1 MSPDLHATFQ
11 PDSLSIRAGTT
22 EPSLDEQIA
31 TAQEDQFP
39 SLLALQ
45 RTHHLTLDHQNRF
58 YKDLALVVV
67 ENDNLK
73 RGVLHTFHTLHTA
86 GHPGISNTLALIRP
100 YYWWPNMKDFVT
112 AYIRG
117 CATCQMNKINT
128 HPTRPPPFPITP
140 TSTLPFQTIAMDFI
154 TKLPPLE
161 GYDTILTITDH
172 DVSKACILL
181 PCKETINAV
190 GVAALYATHVFPH
203 YGVPLKIISDRDPR
217 FDSTFTTH
225 LCRLLGI
232 KQNISMAYH
241 PQTDGQSERTNQS
254 LETYLRLYCDTQ
266 QQEWSKLLPLA
277 QYVRNS
283 WPNATTK
290 QVPFNTI
297 LGYTP
302 TAHQPTRMTD
312 LPTLQKRLNNIKES
326 RSAAQEAMIQ
336 SQERTQQGPT
346 RFKEYQEGDQVWLE
360 GTNLKRIEGTPKL
373 SPRRYGPFRVA
384 AKVSHVA
391 YKINLPNHWK
401 IHNVFHAS
409 LLTPYRETEEHGPN
423 FLEPPPDII
432 DDSPEWEVEKIL
444 KQQEFGRWKKKQYL
458 VRWKGYSPAHDSWV
472 NQEDMHADDLL

>member
-1 MSPDLHATFQ
+1 LQICPLTSSPPSNPT
-11 PDSLSIRAGTT
+11 PSIHAGTS

-31 TAQEDQFP
+31 TAQEDHFP

-45 RTHHLTLDHQNRF
+45 RTYHLTIDQENHF

-67 ENDNLK
+67 ENDDLK
-73 RGVLHTFHTLHTA
+73 RGVLHTFHTLHMA
-86 GHPGISNTLALIRP
+86 GYPRISNTLTLICP
-100 YYWWPNMKDFVT
+100 YYWWPNMKDFIT

-128 HPTRPPPFPITP
+128 HPTKPPPFPITP

-154 TKLPPLE
+154 MKLPPSQD
-161 GYDTILTITDH
+161 YDMILTITDH

-181 PCKETINAV
+181 PCKETIDAV

-203 YGVPLKIISDRDPR
+203 YRIPLKIISDRDPR
-217 FDSTFTTH
+217 LDSTFTTH
-225 LCRLLGI
+225 LCCLLGI

-297 LGYTP
+297 LGYTIP
-302 TAHQPTRMTD
+302 
-312 LPTLQKRLNNIKES
+312 LQHTNPQERLTSRHS
-326 RSAAQEAMIQ
+326 RSALTTSK
-336 SQERTQQGPT
+336 SQ
-346 RFKEYQEGDQVWLE
+346 DQL
-360 GTNLKRIEGTPKL
+360 
-373 SPRRYGPFRVA
+373 
-384 AKVSHVA
+384 H
-391 YKINLPNHWK
+391 
-401 IHNVFHAS
+401 
-409 LLTPYRETEEHGPN
+409 
-423 FLEPPPDII
+423 
-432 DDSPEWEVEKIL
+432 
-444 KQQEFGRWKKKQYL
+444 KKQ
-458 VRWKGYSPAHDSWV
+458 
-472 NQEDMHADDLL
+472 